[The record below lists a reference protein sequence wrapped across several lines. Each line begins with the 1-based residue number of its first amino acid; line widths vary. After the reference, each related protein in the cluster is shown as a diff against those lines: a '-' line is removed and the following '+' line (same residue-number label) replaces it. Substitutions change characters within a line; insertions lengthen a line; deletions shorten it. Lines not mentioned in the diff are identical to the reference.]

1 MTGCD
6 SLSVV
11 RGSGHCR
18 NRLAA
23 FSRSDGTDVVLVS
36 GLMTFALLSLAFAYV
51 EARYVRYGGLSY
63 LLGTPVLAAVAGDL
77 TVHQFRSIKAAIGIK
92 GVFATVL
99 HFTGASS
106 FSTMT
111 GCRCKT

>member
-1 MTGCD
+1 M
-6 SLSVV
+6 
-11 RGSGHCR
+11 
-18 NRLAA
+18 AA
-23 FSRSDGTDVVLVS
+23 FSRSDGADVVLGS
-36 GLMTFALLSLAFAYV
+36 GLMKFALLSLGFVYV

-63 LLGTPVLAAVAGDL
+63 RLGRPVLVALAADL
-77 TVHQFRSIKAAIGIK
+77 TVNQLRFLSQFGDSQFIKAAIGVTRVI
-92 GVFATVL
+92 ATVI